1 MTKSYLCAKAFC
13 HDILILAFFK
23 CIYSIIMCFF
33 GVATANIL
41 SVNQVIMKSLD
52 NYLSTTAFWMTEFSC
67 RLTSLNTWMWQF
79 LSKNISR
86 GSVVTNVWSDE
97 IYNDHFNRN
106 FLMSLRVKEL
116 WKLIKIWQSYCR
128 EFSVFLFLWHG
139 VYIRRPAVLAPIG

>member
-1 MTKSYLCAKAFC
+1 MCKG
-13 HDILILAFFK
+13 ILPRHLNSCFFQVH
-23 CIYSIIMCFF
+23 IFDHYVFF

-116 WKLIKIWQSYCR
+116 WKLIKIWQSYCH
-128 EFSVFLFLWHG
+128 EFSVFLFCDT
-139 VYIRRPAVLAPIG
+139 VYT